1 MSNELAF
8 CWLPAGATPS
18 INLRSPLL
26 VCASWY
32 KKAIKFFP
40 FISLALTDLSHCFS
54 TVSLSLLRIISQYF
68 IGGHVSLS
76 SNNQSSMFSFLT
88 LTHCYAVL
96 LLILYLSLSLS
107 LSLSFTLFITYFV
120 RFNVY
125 FRDTRIVHLAQSSA
139 GAWSSLVKKEL
150 KACFG
155 TIVKQIWLS
164 SFMHCL
170 YCFIISQTQLLTIS
184 IILYFYKSKSLPL
197 GPIRAFISFN

>member
-107 LSLSFTLFITYFV
+107 LSLFHSNFLSLTLYVSMYILETLELY
-120 RFNVY
+120 
-125 FRDTRIVHLAQSSA
+125 ILLSLQPGH
-139 GAWSSLVKKEL
+139 GAL
-150 KACFG
+150 
-155 TIVKQIWLS
+155 
-164 SFMHCL
+164 
-170 YCFIISQTQLLTIS
+170 
-184 IILYFYKSKSLPL
+184 
-197 GPIRAFISFN
+197 